1 MRLDYISHSAEDIK
15 KDFPDSDPF
24 EMAKAMG
31 NLLLFQA
38 MGKAK
43 SACKGFFMMQ
53 DGQPSITIN
62 SDLPKMIQKIIC
74 AHELGHAVLHS
85 QMPVPIRFTET
96 VSQRGQVWIAFATCS
111 ISRTRLRI
119 NRPYLGPNLPV
130 EPDTLPFAFTIFFAI
145 FKTS

>member
-1 MRLDYISHSAEDIK
+1 MRLDYISRSAEDIK

-53 DGQPSITIN
+53 DGQPA
-62 SDLPKMIQKIIC
+62 LP
-74 AHELGHAVLHS
+74 S
-85 QMPVPIRFTET
+85 T
-96 VSQRGQVWIAFATCS
+96 ATF
-111 ISRTRLRI
+111 
-119 NRPYLGPNLPV
+119 PG
-130 EPDTLPFAFTIFFAI
+130 
-145 FKTS
+145 